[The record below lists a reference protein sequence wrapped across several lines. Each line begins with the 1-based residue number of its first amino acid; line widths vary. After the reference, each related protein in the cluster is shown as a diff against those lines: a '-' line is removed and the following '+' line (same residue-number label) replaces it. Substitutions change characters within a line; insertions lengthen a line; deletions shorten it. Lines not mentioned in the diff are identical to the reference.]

1 MVQGALFCCHLYPS
15 SWDDSTM
22 DAGLEKVVMMVSQ
35 TIATSWGDYI
45 ETIRGFSMTCVVD
58 ICRVAVVLLL
68 T

>member
-1 MVQGALFCCHLYPS
+1 
-15 SWDDSTM
+15 M